1 MEGCSFRIKNL
12 YPLFNVMRGD
22 KMEKKIS
29 RDKKSQDRR
38 RVHYEVQTRRDT
50 KMMKSFI
57 DFKNRVE
64 HPTVTP
70 GLLLIGITFILLP
83 VVRPEIKK
91 DIGITGV
98 AVSALLGA
106 FLAFL
111 GIARQYITIA
121 LMKRNPGIV
130 LNEEIIYLFGNEDI
144 RAKKEHS
151 EERVGYYKNVY
162 SLWEDEKTFYLGL
175 ENDELV
181 ILPKNGFKTG
191 EAEAFKLF
199 IIEKSNAKYI
209 WTPTKWKNIYR
220 ARMVRRQ
227 MNKQP
232 EKNE

>member
-1 MEGCSFRIKNL
+1 
-12 YPLFNVMRGD
+12 
-22 KMEKKIS
+22 MEKKIS
-29 RDKKSQDRR
+29 RDKTSQDRR

-50 KMMKSFI
+50 KLMKRFI
-57 DFKNRVE
+57 NFKNRVE

-83 VVRPEIKK
+83 FVRPEIKK
-91 DIGITGV
+91 DIGMTGV

-111 GIARQYITIA
+111 GIGRQYITIA
-121 LMKRNPGIV
+121 LMKRNPDIV

-162 SLWEDEKTFYLGL
+162 SLWEDEKTFYLGI

-181 ILPKNGFKTG
+181 ILPKNGFLTG

-209 WTPTKWKNIYR
+209 WMPMKWKNIYK

>member
-1 MEGCSFRIKNL
+1 
-12 YPLFNVMRGD
+12 
-22 KMEKKIS
+22 MEKKT
-29 RDKKSQDRR
+29 SQDRR

-50 KMMKSFI
+50 KLIKRFI
-57 DFKNRVE
+57 NFKNRVE

-70 GLLLIGITFILLP
+70 GLILIGITFILLP
-83 VVRPEIKK
+83 FVRPEIKK
-91 DIGITGV
+91 DIGISGV
-98 AVSALLGA
+98 AVSTLIGA
-106 FLAFL
+106 FLTFL
-111 GIARQYITIA
+111 GIGRQYITIA
-121 LMKRNPGIV
+121 LMKRNPDIA
-130 LNEEIIYLFGNEDI
+130 LNEEINYLFGNEDI

-162 SLWEDEKTFYLGL
+162 SLWEDEKTFYLGI

-181 ILPKNGFKTG
+181 ILPKNGFLTG

-199 IIEKSNAKYI
+199 IIEKSNAEYI
-209 WTPTKWKNIYR
+209 WMPMKWKNIYK

>member
-1 MEGCSFRIKNL
+1 
-12 YPLFNVMRGD
+12 
-22 KMEKKIS
+22 MEKKT
-29 RDKKSQDRR
+29 SQDRR

-50 KMMKSFI
+50 KLIKRFI
-57 DFKNRVE
+57 NFKNRVE

-70 GLLLIGITFILLP
+70 GLILIGITFILLP
-83 VVRPEIKK
+83 FVRPEIKK
-91 DIGITGV
+91 DIGISGV
-98 AVSALLGA
+98 VVSALIGA
-106 FLAFL
+106 FLTFL
-111 GIARQYITIA
+111 GIGRQYITIA
-121 LMKRNPGIV
+121 LMKRNPDIA
-130 LNEEIIYLFGNEDI
+130 LNEEINYLFGNEDI

-151 EERVGYYKNVY
+151 EECVGYYKNVY
-162 SLWEDEKTFYLGL
+162 SLWEDEKTFYLGI

-181 ILPKNGFKTG
+181 ILPKNGFLTG

-209 WTPTKWKNIYR
+209 WMPMKWKNIYK